1 MLAETPNGGQVP
13 LNSMMMIFRNN
24 FTEMIK
30 ITTTVRLQKDDE
42 HRDVY
47 NASVHVLCVKR
58 VIVDGDDTRAPDF
71 QRLKA
76 MCNGPDADM
85 AERKLQEHIAEA
97 QQRLDE
103 LDI

>member
-1 MLAETPNGGQVP
+1 
-13 LNSMMMIFRNN
+13 MI
-24 FTEMIK
+24 E

-42 HRDVY
+42 HRDEY

-58 VIVDGDDTRAPDF
+58 VIVGGDDTRAPDF

-76 MCNGPDADM
+76 MCNGPDAVM
-85 AERKLQEHIAEA
+85 AGHELQERIAEA

-103 LDI
+103 LDIED